1 MEQRTSLL
9 RSFRAIADAP
19 AGDGGFARLVIAMAI
34 TPGASNP
41 DPIEELKDEL
51 GAHLKVIR
59 LRELSVG
66 ELRNLGKRVVKLYQC
81 AYEVTGDKDDLA
93 ANILERCLLF
103 TGNQA
108 EGRNP
113 RKFIRL
119 LLEKLDGLYA

>member
-1 MEQRTSLL
+1 
-9 RSFRAIADAP
+9 
-19 AGDGGFARLVIAMAI
+19 MAI